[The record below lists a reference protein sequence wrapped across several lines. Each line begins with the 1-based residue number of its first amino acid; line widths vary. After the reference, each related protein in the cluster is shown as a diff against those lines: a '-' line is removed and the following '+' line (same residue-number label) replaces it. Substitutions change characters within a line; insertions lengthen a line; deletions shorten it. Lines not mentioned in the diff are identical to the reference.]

1 MRASHVSGVI
11 AVYFLVA
18 AAWAILGGSVTAR
31 TERGFKQL
39 RDQVAGMWGSP
50 QTQRAPT
57 LEVEE
62 TVPYTDEKG
71 NRQTRTE
78 TTKLVPDSSEI
89 QVNLH
94 SDARRKGLLWYRT
107 YAVEFDATYTVQ
119 HSASRE
125 PVLKA
130 TFAFP
135 ATDALYD
142 EFLFSVNGEK
152 VSVGATAPLPAPS
165 SGSGPPAPSSAPGL
179 SKSIHLPPGQ
189 TATIKLHYKSRGL
202 DNWNYAFGSGVTE
215 VRNFKLAVATDFE
228 RVDFPAR
235 SISPTEKKPAG
246 QGWDLLWQ
254 FKDLITG
261 YQIGVEAPEEIN
273 PGTLVSRISFF
284 APVGL
289 LFFIAVLVV
298 VGVMRGKSMHPMHYL
313 FVGGGF
319 FAFHLLMAYLADH
332 LDLALTFL
340 ICAVVSVILVV
351 SYLIR
356 ALGWGFA
363 LKVAAPAQLIYL
375 ILFSYTFFFT
385 GYTGLSLTVGAILT
399 LAVLM
404 QMTAKV
410 DWEQASRPAH
420 LPPPP
425 PPP

>member
-1 MRASHVSGVI
+1 MRASYVAGVVFVY
-11 AVYFLVA
+11 AVISL
-18 AAWAILGGSVTAR
+18 AWALLGGSVTAR
-31 TERGFKQL
+31 TERGFQEL

-57 LEVEE
+57 LELEE

-71 NRQTRTE
+71 RRQTRTE
-78 TTKLVPDSSEI
+78 VTKLVPDSSEI
-89 QVNLH
+89 KVNLH

-107 YAVEFDATYTVQ
+107 YAVEFDATYTVR
-119 HSASRE
+119 HSGTRE
-125 PVLKA
+125 PMLKA

-142 EFLFSVNGEK
+142 EFLFSVNDQK
-152 VSVGATAPLPAPS
+152 VSVGASAPVATPNSGGS
-165 SGSGPPAPSSAPGL
+165 SPPPGL

-189 TATIKLHYKSRGL
+189 TAIVRLHYKSRGL
-202 DNWNYAFGSGVTE
+202 DHWNYAFGSEVTE

-235 SISPTEKKPAG
+235 SLSPTEKKPAG
-246 QGWDLLWQ
+246 KGWELLWQ
-254 FKDLITG
+254 FQDLITG

-298 VGVMRGKSMHPMHYL
+298 VGVMKGRSLHPMHYL

-332 LDLALTFL
+332 LDLSLTFL
-340 ICAVVSVILVV
+340 ICAVVSLLLVV
-351 SYLIR
+351 PYLGR
-356 ALGWGFA
+356 ALGWAFA
-363 LKVAAPAQLIYL
+363 LKVAAPAQLLYL

-410 DWEQASRPAH
+410 DWERTGSSPSLA

-425 PPP
+425 PPTP